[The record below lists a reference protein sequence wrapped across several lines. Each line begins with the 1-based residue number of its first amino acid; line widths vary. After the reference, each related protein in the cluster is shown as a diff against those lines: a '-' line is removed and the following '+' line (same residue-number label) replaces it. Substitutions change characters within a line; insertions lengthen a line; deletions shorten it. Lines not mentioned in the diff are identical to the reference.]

1 MFTLD
6 RKSVFFGTFTVS
18 KKEEE
23 EEEKP
28 GGGGEA
34 DPVKD
39 TQYPLTFL
47 PGCLR

>member
-6 RKSVFFGTFTVS
+6 RKSAFYGTFTVS

-28 GGGGEA
+28 GDGGGGWGGDEA

-39 TQYPLTFL
+39 TTL
-47 PGCLR
+47 